1 MQKTTYRR
9 VRMDSAQHWRIRLT
23 ALVLGLLGFLGV
35 AARLAKLM
43 VVDYDYYAAK
53 ALNNQTRSSVF
64 R

>member
-1 MQKTTYRR
+1 MGASCKISAAGRGRTMQKTTYRR

-43 VVDYDYYAAK
+43 VVD
-53 ALNNQTRSSVF
+53 
-64 R
+64 

>member
-43 VVDYDYYAAK
+43 VVDYDY
-53 ALNNQTRSSVF
+53 
-64 R
+64 